1 MTSHFLAKSL
11 RPARNDVAMFSENT
25 ERRNTMKLF
34 HALAALLFVAA
45 CTPVENPDT
54 GPLASTEAASGPDR
68 SWNRG
73 AIATAANPHAV
84 AAAIEMLKKGGHA
97 VDATIAAHAVLGLVE
112 PQSSGLGGGGFMLI
126 YEHST
131 GDLTF
136 LDGREAAPSGATVD
150 MFMRDGEVLGF
161 VEAWQSGLA
170 VGVPGVVALYKSAH
184 DDHGKLP
191 WPDLFQPAIRL
202 AEEGFEVTP
211 RIANNLPR
219 IGAAGRL
226 DENPPTA
233 AYFFPGGKPLQ
244 IGHLLKN
251 PEYAATLT
259 RIAKEGID
267 AFYKGEIATA
277 IAKAAQEPPNGG
289 TLTVEDI
296 GNYRVIKRDVVCGDF
311 RKLEICTTTPPSSG
325 GAQIMI
331 AGLYDHLTG
340 EAATQDDKIAAFVD
354 AQRLAYADRDHYFG
368 DPDSVK
374 VPLDDLLNPAYL
386 EHRATERIAPAATP
400 THGDPGSVLRND
412 PVAVLWGEDTTEEAP
427 GTTHLSIIDSEGNAV
442 AMTATV
448 EGWFGSSRWV
458 GGFLLNN
465 ELTDFARKHD
475 PDAPPVAN
483 AIGPGRRPRSS
494 MSPTMVFDQ
503 DGDLLMVTGSPG
515 GNSIPAYVSKTII
528 GVLDWG
534 MSAQDAVDFPNIVAR
549 GEMVRV
555 EVNVE
560 PGKAIATDLA
570 ERGYKVQERDGE
582 NSGLHVIV
590 VRPDELDGAADKRR
604 EGIVRTTSVN

>member
-1 MTSHFLAKSL
+1 
-11 RPARNDVAMFSENT
+11 
-25 ERRNTMKLF
+25 MKLF

-54 GPLASTEAASGPDR
+54 GSVASTEAASSPDR

-73 AIATAANPHAV
+73 AIAAAANPHAV

-97 VDATIAAHAVLGLVE
+97 VDAVIAAHAVLGLVE

-126 YEHST
+126 YEHSS

-150 MFMRDGEVLGF
+150 MFMHDGEVLGF

-184 DDHGKLP
+184 EDHGKLP
-191 WPDLFQPAIRL
+191 WSELFQPAIRL
-202 AEEGFEVTP
+202 AQEGFEVSP
-211 RIANNLPR
+211 RMANFLPR
-219 IGAAGRL
+219 VASRGRL
-226 DENPPTA
+226 DENPATA
-233 AYFFPGGKPLQ
+233 AYFFPDGKPLEV
-244 IGHLLKN
+244 GHLLKN

-259 RIAKEGID
+259 RIAQEGID
-267 AFYKGEIATA
+267 AFYKGEIAAA

-311 RKLEICTTTPPSSG
+311 REFKICTTTPPSSG

-340 EAATQDDKIAAFVD
+340 EFTTQDDKIVAFVD

-368 DPDSVK
+368 DPDSVAI
-374 VPLDDLLNPAYL
+374 PLDDLLSPAYL
-386 EHRATERIAPAATP
+386 EHRATERFAPGARP

-412 PVAVLWGEDTTEEAP
+412 PVADLWGEDTTEEAS
-427 GTTHLSIIDSEGNAV
+427 GTTHLSIIDDEGNAV

-448 EGWFGSSRWV
+448 EAPFGSSRWA

-465 ELTDFARKHD
+465 EMTDFARKHD

-494 MSPTMVFDQ
+494 MSPTMVFNQ
-503 DGDLLMVTGSPG
+503 DGDIVMVTGSPG
-515 GNSIPAYVSKTII
+515 GNSIPAYVSKSII
-528 GVLDWG
+528 AVLDWQL
-534 MSAQDAVDFPNIVAR
+534 SAQEAVDFPNIVAR
-549 GEMVRV
+549 GQMVRV
-555 EVNVE
+555 EVNVD

-570 ERGYKVQERDGE
+570 KRGYKVQERDGE

-604 EGIVRTTSVN
+604 EGVVRTTSVN

>member
-1 MTSHFLAKSL
+1 
-11 RPARNDVAMFSENT
+11 
-25 ERRNTMKLF
+25 MKLL
-34 HALAALLFVAA
+34 HTLAALLFVAA

-54 GPLASTEAASGPDR
+54 GSVASTEAASSPDR

-73 AIATAANPHAV
+73 AIAAAANPHAV

-97 VDATIAAHAVLGLVE
+97 VDAVIAAHAVLGLVE

-126 YEHST
+126 YEHSS

-150 MFMRDGEVLGF
+150 MFMHDGEVLGF

-184 DDHGKLP
+184 EDHGKLP
-191 WPDLFQPAIRL
+191 WSELFQPAIRL
-202 AEEGFEVTP
+202 AQEGFEVSP
-211 RIANNLPR
+211 RMANFLPR
-219 IGAAGRL
+219 VASRGRL

-233 AYFFPGGKPLQ
+233 AYFFPGGEPLQ

-259 RIAKEGID
+259 RIAQEGID
-267 AFYKGEIATA
+267 AFYKGEIAAA

-311 RKLEICTTTPPSSG
+311 REFKICTTTPPSSG

-340 EAATQDDKIAAFVD
+340 EFTTQDDKIVAFVD

-368 DPDSVK
+368 DPDSVAI
-374 VPLDDLLNPAYL
+374 PLDDLLSPAYL
-386 EHRATERIAPAATP
+386 EHRATERFAPGARP

-412 PVAVLWGEDTTEEAP
+412 PVADLWGEDTTEEAS
-427 GTTHLSIIDSEGNAV
+427 GTTHLSIIDDEGNAV

-448 EGWFGSSRWV
+448 EAPFGSSRWA

-465 ELTDFARKHD
+465 EMTDFARKHD

-494 MSPTMVFDQ
+494 MSPTMVFNQ
-503 DGDLLMVTGSPG
+503 DGDIVMVTGSPG
-515 GNSIPAYVSKTII
+515 GNSIPAYVSKSII
-528 GVLDWG
+528 AVLDWQL
-534 MSAQDAVDFPNIVAR
+534 SAQEAVDFPNIVAR
-549 GEMVRV
+549 GQMVRV
-555 EVNVE
+555 EVNVD

-570 ERGYKVQERDGE
+570 KRGYKVQERDGE

-604 EGIVRTTSVN
+604 EGVVRTTSVN

>member
-1 MTSHFLAKSL
+1 
-11 RPARNDVAMFSENT
+11 
-25 ERRNTMKLF
+25 MKLF
-34 HALAALLFVAA
+34 HALAALLFIAA
-45 CTPVENPDT
+45 CTPVDIPDA
-54 GPLASTEAASGPDR
+54 GSIASTEAASSPDR

-73 AIATAANPHAV
+73 AIAAAANPHATG
-84 AAAIEMLKKGGHA
+84 AAIEMLERGGHA
-97 VDATIAAHAVLGLVE
+97 VDAVVAAHAVLGLVE

-126 YEHST
+126 YEYANRE
-131 GDLTF
+131 LTF
-136 LDGREAAPSGATVD
+136 HDGREAAPSGATVD
-150 MFMRDGEVLGF
+150 MFMRDGKVLGF
-161 VEAWQSGLA
+161 REAWQSGLA

-219 IGAAGRL
+219 VGAAGRL
-226 DENPPTA
+226 DENPATA
-233 AYFFPGGKPLQ
+233 AYFFPGGEPLQ

-259 RIAKEGID
+259 RLANEGID
-267 AFYKGEIATA
+267 AFYKGEIAAA

-296 GNYRVIKRDVVCGDF
+296 GNYRVVKRDVVCGDF
-311 RKLEICTTTPPSSG
+311 REVEICTTTPPSSG

-331 AGLYDHLTG
+331 AGLYAHLTD
-340 EAATQDDKIAAFVD
+340 ETATQDDKIAAFVD

-368 DPDSVK
+368 DPDSVA
-374 VPLDDLLNPAYL
+374 VPLDDLLDPVYL
-386 EHRATERIAPAATP
+386 EHRATERFAPTATP
-400 THGDPGSVLRND
+400 THGDPGSVLRNE
-412 PVAVLWGEDTTEEAP
+412 PVAVLWGEDTTEEAS
-427 GTTHLSIIDSEGNAV
+427 GTTHLSIIDSAGNAV

-448 EGWFGSSRWV
+448 EGWFGSSRWA

-465 ELTDFARKHD
+465 EMTDFAREHD
-475 PDAPPVAN
+475 PAAPPVAN

-503 DGDLLMVTGSPG
+503 DGGLLMVTGSPG

-555 EVNVE
+555 EVGVE
-560 PGKAIATDLA
+560 LGQAIATDLA
-570 ERGYKVQERDGE
+570 ERGYKVQEREGE

-604 EGIVRTTSVN
+604 EGIVRTTSAH